1 MLKSN
6 LLMTT
11 QEKGESMKVRL
22 LYVLLTMALVFTAGT
37 TASANS
43 EEPFS
48 RFIKPMTNPV
58 YFDEVQNRNY
68 LHVVT
73 ILQQLP
79 NHIKTEAGRL
89 PLDGDLQ
96 LTAIRATFA
105 INERFS
111 LIAAQDGYID
121 FEPDDTLDSGNGWA
135 DLALGF
141 KGAIIYDPDDEFI
154 LSGKVIFS
162 LSNGSRDVYQGNG
175 DGHAAPSLAFL
186 KGWDKFQLQG
196 TVGGIIP
203 FNHNGESTK
212 IYTSWHA
219 SYAVTKEIFPLL
231 EVNYFRTVR
240 RGNQKWLASQVAR
253 FEGGDVVNLGA
264 KNALS
269 HRNLV
274 TIALGCRFRYFDCL
288 DLGVSWETPLTK
300 QSQGLM
306 MNRYS
311 LDIVYHF

>member
-1 MLKSN
+1 
-6 LLMTT
+6 
-11 QEKGESMKVRL
+11 MKARL
-22 LYVLLTMALVFTAGT
+22 VVSLLTMALMLTAGT
-37 TASANS
+37 AASANS
-43 EEPFS
+43 EEPFA

-79 NHIKTEAGRL
+79 NHIRTEAGRL

-96 LTAIRATFA
+96 FTAVRINYA

-121 FEPDDTLDSGNGWA
+121 FEPDETLDSGNGWA

-141 KGAIIYDPDDEFI
+141 KGALIYDPEDEFI
-154 LSGKVIFS
+154 LSGKVLFS

-203 FNHNGESTK
+203 FNHNEESTK
-212 IYTSWHA
+212 LYTSWHA
-219 SYAVTKEIFPLL
+219 SYAVTEEIFPLV
-231 EVNYFRTVR
+231 EVNYFRVLR
-240 RGNQKWLASQVAR
+240 RGHQGWLASQVAR
-253 FEGGDVVNLGA
+253 FEGGDVINLGSE
-264 KNALS
+264 KGLS
-269 HRNLV
+269 HRNFV

-288 DLGVSWETPLTK
+288 DVGVSWETPLT
-300 QSQGLM
+300 QQNQGLM
-306 MNRYS
+306 KNRYS